1 AGQKEGE
8 WIPSS
13 ILIKKLR
20 VPPVFWAKIVQTLVK
35 NKIIG
40 SRKGKDGGIR
50 LVKPD
55 VSLFQVIAIFEANF
69 CLNKCLR
76 KGGGCFLQKACPLHR
91 VLKELDQTLKIKLA
105 GITLKQISKKGG
117 EK

>member
-1 AGQKEGE
+1 MISRKTDYALRGLVYLAGQKEGE

-40 SRKGKDGGIR
+40 SRKGKDGG
-50 LVKPD
+50 
-55 VSLFQVIAIFEANF
+55 
-69 CLNKCLR
+69 
-76 KGGGCFLQKACPLHR
+76 
-91 VLKELDQTLKIKLA
+91 
-105 GITLKQISKKGG
+105 
-117 EK
+117 